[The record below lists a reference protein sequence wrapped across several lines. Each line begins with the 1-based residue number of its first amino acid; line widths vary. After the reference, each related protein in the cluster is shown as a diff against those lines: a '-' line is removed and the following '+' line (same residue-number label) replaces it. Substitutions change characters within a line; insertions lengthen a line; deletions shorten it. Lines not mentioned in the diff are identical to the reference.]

1 VTQVDSSA
9 PKDQVVAQSPRGGS
23 GAAKGTTVTLMVSRG
38 GGPGGNVVV
47 PAVVGH
53 SANGAAGEI
62 RRAGLRPR
70 TVYAITTNRGQ
81 VGRVMSQSPG
91 GGSHVPRGSEVIIV
105 VGRRIGI

>member
-1 VTQVDSSA
+1 
-9 PKDQVVAQSPRGGS
+9 VVGQSPPGGS
-23 GAAKGTTVTLMVSRG
+23 DAAKGTTVTLMVSRGGG

-53 SANGAAGEI
+53 SASDAAGEI

-70 TVYAITTNRGQ
+70 TVYAFTTNRGQ

-91 GGSHVPRGSEVIIV
+91 GGSHVPRGSEVILV